1 MNNFN
6 ELYNDLYKT
15 YKKRYADNRDY
26 ELQSNQSTFNA
37 LKEIYIEYQ
46 NLKLSRNRRNDDNNS
61 PSSSVCSEILEM
73 LEIEDKKEAPK
84 HINIPQ
90 FYPLQI
96 NRNNDGDLTL
106 NNLQEMNPPLSD
118 VDAFYSNDSGPK
130 NKKDYYNNVAEGI
143 SKDEDSSI
151 SILKFS
157 LSNSNSDFDN
167 GNLPNNIQAQRF
179 IESNIINTKII
190 NLKKKQFLK
199 SPCNCD
205 FVNNDQFLKQSFN
218 LLMNLNNCFFD
229 VNIIEN
235 LKEQFTNRIELMFFD
250 MIRILLL
257 IKDAKQSNNINLIDS
272 LSVEI
277 ETLYNLNI
285 SCLGAKIYLTES
297 KDFYIYQPLTIL
309 KLWNKETD
317 DTDVSTFSDL
327 NFIFFVKSLI
337 KIKKFEFIKY
347 RNK

>member
-118 VDAFYSNDSGPK
+118 VDEFYSNDSGPK

-151 SILKFS
+151 SIL
-157 LSNSNSDFDN
+157 SNSSSQ
-167 GNLPNNIQAQRF
+167 PASIA
-179 IESNIINTKII
+179 
-190 NLKKKQFLK
+190 
-199 SPCNCD
+199 
-205 FVNNDQFLKQSFN
+205 
-218 LLMNLNNCFFD
+218 
-229 VNIIEN
+229 
-235 LKEQFTNRIELMFFD
+235 
-250 MIRILLL
+250 IRLS
-257 IKDAKQSNNINLIDS
+257 AKM
-272 LSVEI
+272 
-277 ETLYNLNI
+277 
-285 SCLGAKIYLTES
+285 
-297 KDFYIYQPLTIL
+297 
-309 KLWNKETD
+309 
-317 DTDVSTFSDL
+317 
-327 NFIFFVKSLI
+327 
-337 KIKKFEFIKY
+337 
-347 RNK
+347 